1 MQTSSNLH
9 TNFMACWLDGSPSG
23 DGSTPGRDKVK
34 YRCVVVVVSCWG
46 GGCFWVCVW
55 CFCCC
60 RCVCSV
66 SVVAV
71 TCVCVSFFSCLFWW
85 GGGVLD
91 GTGEEAIV
99 VVFSI
104 VCYWWFI

>member
-34 YRCVVVVVSCWG
+34 YRFVVVIVSCWG
-46 GGCFWVCVW
+46 EGCCWW
-55 CFCCC
+55 
-60 RCVCSV
+60 CVCSV

-71 TCVCVSFFSCLFWW
+71 TCVCVCVCFFLFR
-85 GGGVLD
+85 GGGGGGRRDRD
-91 GTGEEAIV
+91 GTGEEA
-99 VVFSI
+99 
-104 VCYWWFI
+104 